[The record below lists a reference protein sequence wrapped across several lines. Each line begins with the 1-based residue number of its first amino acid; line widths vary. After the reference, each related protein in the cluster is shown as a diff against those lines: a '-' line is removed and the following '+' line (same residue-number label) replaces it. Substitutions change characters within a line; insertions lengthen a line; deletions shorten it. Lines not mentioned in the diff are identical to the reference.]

1 MRVLHQKSVL
11 VIAAVIT
18 FSGVSAPNAQTTQ
31 TQWTCFDFQRLPN
44 DTWAP
49 TRAVTITD
57 GRASALLPANER
69 FDPHAV
75 YAGIR
80 LGQLLDQQCAPLPP
94 LL

>member
-1 MRVLHQKSVL
+1 MRVLHQKSVF

-49 TRAVTITD
+49 TSAITISN
-57 GRASALLPANER
+57 GRVSALLPAGER
-69 FDPHAV
+69 FGPYEV

-80 LGQLLDQQCAPLPP
+80 LGKLLDQQCAPL
-94 LL
+94 L